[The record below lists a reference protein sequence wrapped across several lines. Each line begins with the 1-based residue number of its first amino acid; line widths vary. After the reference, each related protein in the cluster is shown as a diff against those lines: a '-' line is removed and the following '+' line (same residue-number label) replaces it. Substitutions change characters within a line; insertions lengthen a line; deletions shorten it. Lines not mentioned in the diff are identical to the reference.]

1 MTREIKLGNK
11 MVGDGHPAY
20 VIAEIGINHNGDIGI
35 AKQMIDAAV
44 HAGADAVKF
53 QKRTPDV
60 ATPPDQQKQT
70 IQWLADVGSQV
81 SRAAQTSKEI
91 AEAMTISSRTVDIVR
106 YSIRK
111 KLGINNEKAN
121 LQAVLLSI

>member
-1 MTREIKLGNK
+1 VLL
-11 MVGDGHPAY
+11 
-20 VIAEIGINHNGDIGI
+20 
-35 AKQMIDAAV
+35 IDENLKSGTFHQNSIPV
-44 HAGADAVKF
+44 HALTWEL
-53 QKRTPDV
+53 QV
-60 ATPPDQQKQT
+60 AEYIRSGK
-70 IQWLADVGSQV
+70 
-81 SRAAQTSKEI
+81 TSKEI